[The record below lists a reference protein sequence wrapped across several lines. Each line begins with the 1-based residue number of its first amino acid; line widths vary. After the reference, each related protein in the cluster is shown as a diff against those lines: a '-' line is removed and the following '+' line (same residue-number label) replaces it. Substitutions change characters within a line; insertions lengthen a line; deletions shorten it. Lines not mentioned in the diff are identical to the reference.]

1 MKSRL
6 LKHLIAAVSL
16 SVFVISACSDITDM
30 ENRLDSLESKV
41 QALETVITS
50 INSNIESVA
59 ALASGSCTINSVT
72 EDDGVYTI
80 VLSNGEEIVLT
91 QGTIGVGNA
100 PVMSVDKDGYW
111 MVDYGQGP
119 EYIYADADNTK
130 KIMAY
135 GSDGV
140 TPVFGVDSKGFWTV
154 SYDRGKTY
162 AQVKDSN
169 GQPVPAVSDGAV
181 ASGQF
186 FKDVTYEDD
195 VFTLTLGSG
204 EVITVPVVAS
214 FLFSIS
220 GNDEL
225 ELFAP
230 GQTKSYAI
238 ESKGVVNVMV
248 TLPDGW
254 NYTLSETAFALT
266 APVAVKSV
274 IADSESDVSILAV
287 SAQGYVSLSKL
298 NVELSNKP
306 HVIVKPGAATHNSLE
321 YTVETINTT
330 VWKYLHLPASETA
343 PDASRIESE
352 GTEGTGNKLTVTGLQ
367 SETEYVLYIL
377 PMNAGEQ
384 GKVAS
389 ASNSTIKEVIIDL
402 YQAYLDG
409 KVIEI
414 AGVKYSKA
422 THGDAV
428 LVTAAEPSSNTLRTP
443 VNKKTGIFFLET
455 SAGADFTFSSNIT
468 FNKTADGEDM
478 VLIGR
483 YLDREQVIKPAS
495 FIKAVSGG
503 LVLHNL
509 VIDFSTLPQNYLIV
523 NNCAEDQ
530 SKLHIDACTFKNVK
544 YHMYSVT
551 STSYANY
558 IIKDIVIT
566 GSIFDFADNDKILFN
581 FGACTGAE
589 KIESFTFTDNI
600 LCNSAGGTRT
610 CQIVQFGSA
619 DYPETTEWN
628 TTYAVSNNIFYNVL
642 SSSNTF
648 FKIHQTASV
657 KMNRNIFWAPLT
669 HGSMSYIWNIM
680 KDSQPADAFD
690 LSDNIAYGMIEGK
703 SWSAFSSGS
712 AFRFESGNSFAKTE
726 SDPFSSVN
734 LSTYTFTTKDEFKS
748 YGVQN

>member
-1 MKSRL
+1 MKSTL
-6 LKHLIAAVSL
+6 QKHLVAGIAAIT
-16 SVFVISACSDITDM
+16 SVFSGCTDM
-30 ENRLDSLESKV
+30 TEFENRLETLESKV
-41 QALETVITS
+41 EALETVVNS
-50 INSNIESVA
+50 INSNIEAIVT
-59 ALASGSCTINSVT
+59 LVEGSCTINSVT
-72 EDDGVYTI
+72 EKDGVYTV

-100 PVMSVDKDGYW
+100 PVVSVDKEGYW
-111 MVDYGQGP
+111 MVDYGQGA
-119 EYIYADADNTK
+119 EYIYADAEKTK
-130 KIMAY
+130 KIKAN
-135 GSDGV
+135 GADGV
-140 TPVFGVDSKGFWTV
+140 TPVFGVDTEGYWTV
-154 SYDRGKTY
+154 SYDGGKTCS
-162 AQVKDSN
+162 QVKDSA
-169 GQPVPAVSDGAV
+169 GKPVPAVSDGAAV
-181 ASGQF
+181 TGQF
-186 FKDVTYEDD
+186 FKDVNYEGDL
-195 VFTLTLGSG
+195 FTLTLHSG
-204 EVITVPVVAS
+204 EVITVPVVSS
-214 FLFSIS
+214 FLFSVS
-220 GNDEL
+220 GKEEL
-225 ELFAP
+225 EVYAP
-230 GQTKSYAI
+230 GQTKSYPV
-238 ESKGVVNVMV
+238 ECKGVANVMV
-248 TLPDGW
+248 TVPEGW
-254 NYTLSETAFALT
+254 DYTLSDTEFRLT
-266 APVAVKSV
+266 APLAVKSL
-274 IADSESDVSILAV
+274 IADSESDVALLAV
-287 SAQGYVSLSKL
+287 SSQGYVSLTKMR
-298 NVELSNKP
+298 VELSNKP
-306 HVIVKPGAATHNSLE
+306 LAIVKSGVATHNSLT
-321 YTVETINTT
+321 YSVETVNVTS
-330 VWKYLHLPASETA
+330 WKYIHLPATEVV

-352 GTEGTGNKLTVTGLQ
+352 GTEGAGNELIVTGLLP
-367 SETEYVLYIL
+367 ETEYVLYVL
-377 PMNAGEQ
+377 PMNADEQ

-422 THGDAV
+422 THGEAV
-428 LVTAAEPSSNTLRTP
+428 LVTATEPSSNTLRTP

-523 NNCAEDQ
+523 NNCTEDQ

-551 STSYANY
+551 STSYSKY
-558 IIKDIVIT
+558 IIKDIVVT
-566 GSIFDFADNDKILFN
+566 DSVFDFADNDKILFN

-589 KIESFTFTDNI
+589 KIENFTFTDNI

-619 DYPETTEWN
+619 DYAETTTWN
-628 TTYAVSNNIFYNVL
+628 TSFAVTNNIFYNVL
-642 SSSNTF
+642 SASNTF
-648 FKIHQTASV
+648 FKIHQAASV
-657 KMNRNIFWAPLT
+657 KMNRNILWAPQT
-669 HGSMSYIWNIM
+669 HEKMSYIWNIM
-680 KDSQPADAFD
+680 NASQPADAFD

-703 SWSAFSSGS
+703 SWSAFTGGS